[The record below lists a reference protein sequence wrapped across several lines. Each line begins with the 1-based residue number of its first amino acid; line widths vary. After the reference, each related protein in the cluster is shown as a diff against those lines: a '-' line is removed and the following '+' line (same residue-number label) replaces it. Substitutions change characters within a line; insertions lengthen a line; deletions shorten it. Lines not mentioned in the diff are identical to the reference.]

1 MDNKDT
7 KTPYSLAT
15 EKSLPFWRT
24 VGQAYIIWASN
35 LAQVIRISWLWL
47 LLMTPV
53 LFAISWFI
61 APSLSELTQAASA
74 REVMPRPSG
83 FDLLVQAIETL
94 VMLPMVASIAVAW
107 HRLVLRDERVTG
119 RAYLRLDRVV
129 LVYAALLLLVKLLFT
144 LPSYLNDMFAG
155 TVTDAETMSTLL
167 PNLLIFLLGI
177 VGFYVVAR
185 LSVILPARALERDDI
200 TLGRVWEETRGNGW
214 KLFWGYILCTIPIL
228 AVAGA
233 GGWWLLTLDESRS
246 VLAIGSVLF
255 MYISSLSMLIA
266 VGFLSLTYRYLLE
279 E

>member
-24 VGQAYIIWASN
+24 VGQAYIIWARN
-35 LAQVIRISWLWL
+35 LAEVIRISWLWL

-53 LFAISWFI
+53 LVAISWFI
-61 APSLSELTQAASA
+61 APSVIELTQAASA

-107 HRLVLRDERVTG
+107 HRLVLRDERFTG

-144 LPSYLNDMFAG
+144 LPSYMNDMFAG
-155 TVTDAETMSTLL
+155 TVTDAETMSSLL

-177 VGFYVVAR
+177 VSFYVVLR
-185 LSVILPARALERDDI
+185 LSVILPARALERNDI
-200 TLGRVWEETRGNGW
+200 TLGRVWKETRGNE
-214 KLFWGYILCTIPIL
+214 I
-228 AVAGA
+228 A
-233 GGWWLLTLDESRS
+233 S
-246 VLAIGSVLF
+246 VCDWALVL
-255 MYISSLSMLIA
+255 
-266 VGFLSLTYRYLLE
+266 G
-279 E
+279 

>member
-24 VGQAYIIWASN
+24 VGQAYIIWARN
-35 LAQVIRISWLWL
+35 LAEVIRISWLWL

-53 LFAISWFI
+53 LFAIIWFVS
-61 APSLSELTQAASA
+61 PYLFEVMQAASA
-74 REVMPRPSG
+74 GGVMPRPSG
-83 FDLLVQAIETL
+83 FVLLVQAIETL

-107 HRLVLRDERVTG
+107 HRLVLRDEHVTE

-129 LVYAALLLLVKLLFT
+129 LVYAALLLLVRLLYT

-155 TVTDAETMSTLL
+155 TATDAETMSWLL
-167 PNLLIFLLGI
+167 PTLLIFLLMI

-185 LSVILPARALERDDI
+185 LSVILPALALEHDDI
-200 TLGRVWEETRGNGW
+200 TLGRVWKETRGNGW
-214 KLFWGYILCTIPIL
+214 KLFWGYILCTIPIF
-228 AVAGA
+228 AVASA
-233 GGWWLLTLDESRS
+233 GGWWLLTLNESRF
-246 VLAIGSVLF
+246 VFAFGSVLF
-255 MYISSLSMLIA
+255 TYISSLSMLIA